1 LLGMFVVCKDHLEI
15 AIDMFL
21 DEYEDAPDIVD
32 LEEVQFSDWEPPYYC
47 ARCEATGRYLVV

>member
-1 LLGMFVVCKDHLEI
+1 MFVVCKDHLEI

-32 LEEVQFSDWEPPYYC
+32 PQEVQFTDWEPPFYC
-47 ARCEATGRYLVV
+47 IRCEQGGRYLVV